1 MATAK
6 LELMPNRQGP
16 ICILAI
22 PGMIERHLRAE
33 GQGLRDAG
41 SNNRLDRFLSDAR
54 WKIKDKGRKL
64 RSKASADDQFIG
76 TR

>member
-6 LELMPNRQGP
+6 LELMPNRQEP
-16 ICILAI
+16 ICKFAI
-22 PGMIERHLRAE
+22 PEMIECHLRAE
-33 GQGLRDAG
+33 VQGLRDAG
-41 SNNRLDRFLSDAR
+41 SNNRLERFPSDAR
-54 WKIKDKGRKL
+54 WKIKGKRRKL